1 MLYNPK
7 GRHGFSYPHDYNY
20 MDCRWRTYS
29 PSGGGFEPKPSIR
42 CEHEW
47 DGPTLWEA
55 VSEALETLP
64 DHASMPDHVP
74 TYHVL
79 AAIDRA
85 NAVKCKHCGLYRRFE

>member
-1 MLYNPK
+1 MLYSPK

-47 DGPTLWEA
+47 DGPDLRGCIDEVLLWEDFGG
-55 VSEALETLP
+55 VVQHL
-64 DHASMPDHVP
+64 DDI
-74 TYHVL
+74 L